1 VRLLKE
7 TKTKPM
13 RSEIEAHLPPLAPS
27 TSMDGL
33 DLTVGQARAM
43 SPELFRR
50 TFSCACLD
58 DVPTVGPGF
67 LPRRPPHSPW
77 YVRFRPRPADP
88 GPKDRKTD
96 IWELVVPQG
105 GGAAPAITTLKAKD
119 AAGAGLEALIVIA
132 RAQGK
137 TIRASTWPVER
148 IEGLRCFDLLRE
160 YLAVDLAKPK
170 NRKETKKQR
179 KNRNTYSAALR
190 AFQRAFPTLEI
201 GDCKGRI
208 GDLRGRID
216 QLFEERTGHAPTSRY
231 ASLRTVAMAL
241 NAILGRMGAA
251 YQVEF
256 VNPDPGPL
264 LKPAWT
270 PDQYDRLRAGA
281 QGWRHHPGGAP
292 MMIVGPH
299 GPVQAR
305 RRSIMNRMA
314 WSRMIPTLAYSVSR
328 NGQIH
333 LARWVPGWVEP
344 AGRGFEPGEE
354 RPWFEVLPD
363 CIVFHRDGE
372 QRYDGSKKH
381 GWNFVPKEFE
391 PEMRAWYA
399 ADMAAGIEWV
409 FHKPD
414 GERYGENL
422 PHYTFNN
429 IVADGGLPEGTHPHE
444 LKDLAVQWARAAR
457 VPDATFAKHAD
468 TSQRT
473 LERTYGPSRNVDEL
487 ESAAELITQT
497 VWRENEGRRAAQA
510 ESFAQSR
517 DEARASA
524 AAAKEAARKAADRER
539 ATAKKAAEHATRA
552 ARTPAKTPGALQVTT
567 SNAMLRLVPATPTAP
582 QSPAP
587 ARRRQ
592 AGAASS
598 D

>member
-1 VRLLKE
+1 M
-7 TKTKPM
+7 PI
-13 RSEIEAHLPPLAPS
+13 EIEAHLPPLAPS

-33 DLTVGQARAM
+33 DLTVEQARSM
-43 SPELFRR
+43 SPELFTR

-77 YVRFRPRPADP
+77 YVRFRPKPADP
-88 GPKDRKTD
+88 GKKDRKTD
-96 IWELVVPQG
+96 IWELVVPRD
-105 GGAAPAITTLKAKD
+105 GGAAPDITTLKAKD
-119 AAGAGLEALIVIA
+119 AAGAGLEALIIIA

-137 TIRASTWPVER
+137 TIRASTWPIER
-148 IEGLRCFDLLRE
+148 IEGLRCFDLLQK
-160 YLAVDLAKPK
+160 YLEVDLAKPK
-170 NRKETKKQR
+170 HKKEVKKQR
-179 KNRNTYSAALR
+179 LHRNTYSAALQ
-190 AFQRAFPTLEI
+190 AFQAAFPTLEI
-201 GDCKGRI
+201 GDCK
-208 GDLRGRID
+208 DRID

-231 ASLRTVAMAL
+231 ASLKTVAMAL
-241 NAILGRMGAA
+241 NTILERIGVADYR
-251 YQVEF
+251 VEF

-264 LKPAWT
+264 QKSGWT
-270 PDQYDRLRAGA
+270 PDEYDRLRAGA
-281 QGWRHHPGGAP
+281 EGWRHHPGGAP
-292 MMIVGPH
+292 MMIAGPH

-305 RRSIMNRMA
+305 RKSILNRKA

-354 RPWFEVLPD
+354 RPWLEVLPD

-372 QRYDGSKKH
+372 QRYDGNKKH

-391 PEMRAWYA
+391 PFVRACHA
-399 ADMAAGIEWV
+399 EDMAAGIEWV
-409 FHKPD
+409 FHKAD
-414 GERYGENL
+414 GERYGERL
-422 PHYTFNN
+422 PSYTFRN
-429 IVADGGLPEGTHPHE
+429 IVADAGLPEGTHAHE
-444 LKDLAVQWARAAR
+444 LKDLAVQWARAAC

-473 LERTYGPSRNVDEL
+473 IERTYGPSRNVDVL

-497 VWRENEGRRAAQA
+497 AWREKEERRAAQV

-517 DEARASA
+517 DGARASA
-524 AAAKEAARKAADRER
+524 AAARETSRKAARKAADRER
-539 ATAKKAAEHATRA
+539 YARERAAKKAAEKAAGHATRA
-552 ARTPAKTPGALQVTT
+552 ARTPAETPAKTPGAVQETPP
-567 SNAMLRLVPATPTAP
+567 NAVLRLVPATPTAP
-582 QSPAP
+582 QGRAP
-587 ARRRQ
+587 ARRRL